1 MRDEF
6 QLKNLRVVGL
16 SVLSFLLMFSYSLA
30 RPATESMF
38 LEAHSSDALPTV
50 WLLVAVVI
58 TLSVAAYNR
67 FVAGVELLKLYGVTA
82 AISAVVLL
90 LLLGCLKAGMPGVH
104 FLLYTWKDVYI
115 VVLVEIFYSF
125 ANTVFPIRTARWVY
139 GIFGAVGAVGG
150 ILGNLSVGWIASE
163 FGSESALWVTL
174 PLLVVTWLGCIP
186 YSRAAGVGV
195 RAVVAP
201 GASNL
206 KAAMKVVSRSRY
218 LVLVLILIALVQLT
232 ITLVNFEFTRV
243 LEHVYPDKDVR
254 TGIIG
259 EVYAVI
265 SFITVAMHLSTGPFL
280 RLVGIPMALLL
291 VPLMM
296 SGVVG
301 ALLIARQF
309 TTAAILKIT
318 SKCLDY
324 TWFRAAKECL
334 YIPLDY
340 TDTTMGKSVV
350 DMFTYRIA
358 KGATSLLLLGLIAVG
373 VEGVVV
379 WLILASTVVWLF
391 VALSVNRMFRS
402 KVSSEEEACLV

>member
-6 QLKNLRVVGL
+6 QLKNLRIAGL

-38 LEAHSSDALPTV
+38 LEAHSSESLPVV

-67 FVAGVELLKLYGVTA
+67 YVAGVELLKLYGVA
-82 AISAVVLL
+82 AAVSALVLL
-90 LLLGCLKAGMPGVH
+90 LLLGCHRAGLPGVH
-104 FLLYTWKDVYI
+104 YLLYTWKDVYI

-139 GIFGAVGAVGG
+139 GLFGAIGAVGG
-150 ILGNLSVGWIASE
+150 ILGNLSVGWLAAE
-163 FGSESALWVTL
+163 FGTESALWATL
-174 PLLVVTWLGCIP
+174 PLLGITWLGCIP

-201 GASNL
+201 GARNL
-206 KAAMKVVSRSRY
+206 KAAMKVVGRSRY
-218 LVLVLILIALVQLT
+218 LVLVLILIAVVQLA
-232 ITLVNFEFTRV
+232 ITLVDFEFNRV
-243 LEHVYPDKDVR
+243 LEQMYPNEDVR

-280 RLVGIPMALLL
+280 RLVGIPVALLL
-291 VPLMM
+291 VPFMM
-296 SGVVG
+296 GGAVG
-301 ALLIARQF
+301 ALIVVRGF
-309 TTAAILKIT
+309 TTAAVLKIT

-358 KGATSLLLLGLIAVG
+358 KGATSLLLLGMIAVG
-373 VEGVVV
+373 AGGLVV
-379 WLILASTVVWLF
+379 WLVLAALVAWLL
-391 VALSVNRMFRS
+391 VAAAVNRMFRQ
-402 KVSSEEEACLV
+402 KVSREEEACLV